1 MDKLGVYGLSPATIP
16 NEVFFLFLFFQEFYG
31 PIVYVSISLAD
42 QKLGLGARLA
52 FLLSALLQVSLW
64 SNNYLKAA
72 SGDPL
77 PEMQRLMD
85 WLPHHTPHSNLQSE
99 AHTYTKDVVQIEL

>member
-1 MDKLGVYGLSPATIP
+1 MVQLFMYP
-16 NEVFFLFLFFQEFYG
+16 FLLLIRSWG
-31 PIVYVSISLAD
+31 WV
-42 QKLGLGARLA
+42 LGLY
-52 FLLSALLQVSLW
+52 FSWSVLLQVSLW

-99 AHTYTKDVVQIEL
+99 AHTYTKDVVQIVL